1 MAKGL
6 DLDKLKKYLKV
17 GVLGR
22 KLGHVLIGVGLLV
35 LVVILLL
42 IFMLKTGKLEF
53 LILRS

>member
-17 GVLGR
+17 GVL
-22 KLGHVLIGVGLLV
+22 GVGLLV